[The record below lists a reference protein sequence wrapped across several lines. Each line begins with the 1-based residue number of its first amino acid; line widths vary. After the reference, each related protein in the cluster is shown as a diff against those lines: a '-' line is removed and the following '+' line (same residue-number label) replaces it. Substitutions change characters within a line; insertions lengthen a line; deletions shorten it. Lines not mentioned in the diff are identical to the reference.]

1 MNKGDI
7 VKLSQRGLDY
17 IYGNSPV
24 WRDRAKDY
32 RYIFW
37 GYPHNKFERE
47 HGIVS
52 VKRQT
57 SYSFL
62 TFHKDFIEL
71 AQANDSNL

>member
-1 MNKGDI
+1 MKKGDI
-7 VKLSQRGLDY
+7 VKLSKEGLNW
-17 IYGNSPV
+17 IYGSRPA
-24 WRDRAKDY
+24 WKDRARDY

-47 HGIVS
+47 HGIVR

-62 TFHKDFIEL
+62 TFHKSFIEL
-71 AQANDSNL
+71 AQNEPR